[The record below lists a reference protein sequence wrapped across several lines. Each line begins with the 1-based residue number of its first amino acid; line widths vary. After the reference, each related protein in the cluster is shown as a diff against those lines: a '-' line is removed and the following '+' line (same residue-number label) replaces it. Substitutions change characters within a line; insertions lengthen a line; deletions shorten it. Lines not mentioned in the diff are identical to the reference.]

1 MAKIIVVSVFQIGV
15 PIINHSS
22 MKVID
27 PKEQIK
33 KEKQKICMWLM
44 NSKADIDD
52 ELLLNMS
59 YAFFSEMKNAEEK
72 KFKQFCEWRE
82 SDKLLG
88 KKVVLVRVLVFHLL
102 LFPNIEF
109 LEQLL
114 KWVPLF

>member
-1 MAKIIVVSVFQIGV
+1 
-15 PIINHSS
+15 

-27 PKEQIK
+27 PQEQIK
-33 KEKQKICMWLM
+33 KEKQKICMWLL

-82 SDKLLG
+82 SDNLLG

-102 LFPNIEF
+102 LFPIIEF
-109 LEQLL
+109 LEQLKVGPIVL
-114 KWVPLF
+114 KSNFYLPYTIFGVR

>member
-1 MAKIIVVSVFQIGV
+1 
-15 PIINHSS
+15 
-22 MKVID
+22 MKVIE
-27 PKEQIK
+27 PQKQIK

-52 ELLLNMS
+52 ELFLNMS

-72 KFKQFCEWRE
+72 KFKKFCEWR
-82 SDKLLG
+82 DLDNLLS

-114 KWVPLF
+114 K

>member
-1 MAKIIVVSVFQIGV
+1 
-15 PIINHSS
+15 

-27 PKEQIK
+27 PQEQIK

-82 SDKLLG
+82 SDNFAAELEHCLS
-88 KKVVLVRVLVFHLL
+88 KKCHIFTIFGNPFIFSKAGLTSSPPV
-102 LFPNIEF
+102 
-109 LEQLL
+109 
-114 KWVPLF
+114 KTTKCA

>member
-1 MAKIIVVSVFQIGV
+1 
-15 PIINHSS
+15 

-27 PKEQIK
+27 PQEQIK

-59 YAFFSEMKNAEEK
+59 DAFFSEMKNAEEK

-82 SDKLLG
+82 SDKFAAELELYLSKKCHIFTLFG
-88 KKVVLVRVLVFHLL
+88 KPFI
-102 LFPNIEF
+102 F
-109 LEQLL
+109 
-114 KWVPLF
+114 

>member
-1 MAKIIVVSVFQIGV
+1 
-15 PIINHSS
+15 

-27 PKEQIK
+27 PQEQIK

-82 SDKLLG
+82 SDNLLG
-88 KKVVLVRVLVFHLL
+88 KKVVLV
-102 LFPNIEF
+102 EF
-109 LEQLL
+109 
-114 KWVPLF
+114 WFFTFCYSPI